1 MVFTIRG
8 KSLVCGAGL
17 GVLLALGAGP
27 QRAAAQDIDYAGL
40 NAAVVDSYVLPR
52 YAAFAESAAVLESTL
67 REACADDRLAAEEA
81 AAAYE
86 AAMDDWMEVQ
96 HLRFGPA
103 MLFLRYDRLEFW
115 PDKRGMVRR
124 HLAQMLSQRDPAK
137 LEPQTFANG
146 SVAVQGFPALER
158 LMYDSDESVWA
169 DPFACQ
175 LAVAIGRNIDSIAAG
190 LLADWRD
197 GETPYAEVVK
207 TAAGGNET
215 YFDAKEASL
224 EFAKALRG
232 ALLLVEDYKLGRPL
246 GDTAEDARARRAES
260 WRSARS
266 LRNVLHN
273 LKSARALFRQTGAV
287 SFSGLLRSQPQGEKL
302 DAAIVGALD
311 RLVAAVEA
319 QPESLVAAL
328 EAPDGWAQLHAVRE
342 ETGQLME
349 LLSGPLSQVLDLPIG
364 FNSYDGD

>member
-1 MVFTIRG
+1 MMFALRY
-8 KSLVCGAGL
+8 GAVLL
-17 GVLLALGAGP
+17 GGLLALGVWP
-27 QRAAAQDIDYAGL
+27 LQAAAQVENKDIDYAGL
-40 NAAVVDSYVLPR
+40 NAAVVDNYVLPR
-52 YAAFAESAAVLESTL
+52 YATFAERTAVLEKSL
-67 REACADDRLAAEEA
+67 REACVDDRLEAEEST
-81 AAAYE
+81 AAYE
-86 AAMDDWMEVQ
+86 AAMDAWMDVQ

-103 MLFLRYDRLEFW
+103 MLFLRYDRLAFW

-124 HLAQMLSQRDPAK
+124 HLAQMLSERNPQA
-137 LEPQTFANG
+137 LEPETFANG

-158 LMYDSDESVWA
+158 LMFDSDDSVWA
-169 DPFACQ
+169 SPFGCQ
-175 LAVAIGRNIDSIAAG
+175 LAVAIGRNVHSIAAG

-197 GETPYAEVVK
+197 GDMPYAEVVK

-246 GDTAEDARARRAES
+246 GDDPDSARTTRAES

-266 LRNVLHN
+266 LRNILHN
-273 LKSARALFRQTGAV
+273 VKAAQALYRDTGAT
-287 SFSGLLRSQPQGEKL
+287 SFSTLLRGQPRGAEL
-302 DAAIVGALD
+302 DTAIAGALN
-311 RLVAAVEA
+311 RLVAAAAA
-319 QPESLVAAL
+319 QPDSLVAAL
-328 EAPDGWAQLHAVRE
+328 ETPGGWQQLDALRK